1 MESLCCSWG
10 EVGGFS
16 GVVGHKSHVFIGMC
30 CILQN
35 ERQKDREG
43 KAVTE
48 NIVVR

>member
-1 MESLCCSWG
+1 MQFLGMRWEAVLGKWVTGPLSS
-10 EVGGFS
+10 V
-16 GVVGHKSHVFIGMC
+16 MC

-43 KAVTE
+43 EALTE